1 MITASVKRGLLFGAL
16 SALGTWF
23 CFLRGEDKGASRPAP
38 AFAGAGD
45 DAGMGAD
52 KASPTRI
59 RDAGPEQM
67 RDPPRLWDVTDEA
80 SDESFPASDPP
91 STY

>member
-1 MITASVKRGLLFGAL
+1 MQAGFRCPAAFEKEAIMITASVKRGLLFGAL

-52 KASPTRI
+52 KASPPRSAMPGPNRCAI
-59 RDAGPEQM
+59 RRAFG
-67 RDPPRLWDVTDEA
+67 T
-80 SDESFPASDPP
+80 
-91 STY
+91 

>member
-38 AFAGAGD
+38 AFAGT
-45 DAGMGAD
+45 GAD
-52 KASPTRI
+52 KASPTQI